1 MKPSLPSSLHNV
13 KGLII
18 LIIFCCCSLFSFSQT
33 TIDYGKSYVNLTKGT
48 NGGTIEPGDTLQIRA
63 TFVVKSGTADS
74 CAFYDTIP
82 AGTTYI
88 PGTLAVLTNEGKVY
102 KSFTDAYGGVTPDA
116 GWITG
121 NNVQINLGFGAT
133 KFATQWARGE
143 IKNTAR
149 PSFYGSTCI
158 LVASY
163 EVVVTAAYFTKIS
176 IGGGTVSYSTAPPA
190 VQFQNFGKDS
200 IMVSPNYG
208 ICPNSTGTNA
218 ILSEFGGTF
227 GSGNL
232 KDRAAS
238 SNVPANYTYS
248 VFSSAAGMPNDYY
261 YGISN
266 NTSGGTTV
274 ATGYA
279 TVNTYSYPDNS
290 VPTHRIFKVWDI
302 IGDHTGAVSPL
313 LGNPPTDDLSGKIGG
328 YMAVINSSYKTD
340 IAFLDT
346 VSNLCPN
353 TYYQYTAWF
362 YNMCRKCGCD
372 STGTGASSAGY
383 IPTGPGDSSGVHPNL
398 TFNVNG
404 YDYYTT
410 GNISHTGKW
419 IQKGFT
425 YLTGPNQTSMI
436 IYIRNNAPGGGGN
449 DWAVDDIGVST
460 CVPNISLTPNKPDTL
475 CQGADDTVRFKV
487 SAFFNN
493 YTQWQLQQSTDGGV
507 TWTSPGMDTLGQAPS
522 GTATPVYNPVTSLYE
537 YLVTRYYRLNNTNT
551 LITYRLTIASTTASL
566 SNANCNYITS
576 TPKIVYAINCL
587 VVLPTT
593 IVLKGWL
600 NNQHGIL
607 QWNSTDESGN
617 TRYVVERSDGDEL
630 HFSAIGTVEGVGQQG
645 TGATYNFTDPV
656 AVSAQSYYR
665 INITDNNNHSYSKII
680 LLSNSSIDFDIKSL
694 VNPFVNSISFDLT
707 SPVDQQASFIVNDLY
722 GRVVHR
728 ETQGVIKGINSVR
741 MYGFDGL
748 PSGTY
753 ILQIRC
759 GDKLISRK
767 IVKMMK

>member
-1 MKPSLPSSLHNV
+1 
-13 KGLII
+13 
-18 LIIFCCCSLFSFSQT
+18 
-33 TIDYGKSYVNLTKGT
+33 
-48 NGGTIEPGDTLQIRA
+48 
-63 TFVVKSGTADS
+63 VVKAGTADS

-88 PGTLAVLTNEGKVY
+88 AGTLAVLTNEGKIY
-102 KSFTDAYGGVTPDA
+102 KSFTDAYGGPTPDA
-116 GWITG
+116 GWIIG
-121 NNVQINLGFGAT
+121 NNVQINLGYGAT
-133 KFATQWARGE
+133 KWATQSSRGE
-143 IKNTAR
+143 IKNTSR

-176 IGGGTVSYSTAPPA
+176 VGGGSVSYSTAPPT
-190 VQFQNFGKDS
+190 VQFQNFPKDS
-200 IMVSPNYG
+200 IMVFPNYG
-208 ICPNSTGTNA
+208 ICSNSTGTNA

-227 GSGNL
+227 GSGTV
-232 KDRAAS
+232 KDRAPS

-248 VFSSAAGMPNDYY
+248 VFSASAGMPNDYY
-261 YGISN
+261 YGVSN
-266 NTSGGTTV
+266 NTSGGTTA

-279 TVNTYSYPDNS
+279 TINTYSYPDNS
-290 VPTHRIFKVWDI
+290 APSTHRIFKVWDI
-302 IGDHTGAVSPL
+302 IGDHTGAVNPL
-313 LGNPPTDDLSGKIGG
+313 LGNPPTDDNAGKSGG

-362 YNMCRKCGCD
+362 YNMCPKCGCD

-383 IPTGPGDSSGVHPNL
+383 IPTGAGDSSGVHPNL

-410 GNISHTGKW
+410 GNISHTGQW
-419 IQKGFT
+419 IRKGFT
-425 YLTGPNQTSMI
+425 YLTGPTQTSMI

-460 CVPNISLTPNKPDTL
+460 CVPNIALTPNKPDTL

-507 TWTSPGMDTLGQAPS
+507 TWTSPGMDTLGNAPS
-522 GTATPVYNPVTSLYE
+522 GTATPVYNPSTSQYE
-537 YLVTRYYRLNNTNT
+537 YIVTRYYRLNNTNT
-551 LITYRLTIASTTASL
+551 LITYRLTIASTTANL
-566 SNANCNYITS
+566 SNASCNYVTS
-576 TPKIVYAINCL
+576 TPKIVYAVNCM
-587 VVLPTT
+587 VVLPTS

-617 TRYVVERSDGDEL
+617 TKYVVERSDGDEQ
-630 HFSAIGTVEGVGQQG
+630 HFTSIGSVSGVAPEGA
-645 TGATYNFTDPV
+645 GATYNFTDPV
-656 AVSAQSYYR
+656 PVATQSYYR
-665 INITDNNNHSYSKII
+665 ISILNNNDQTYSKII
-680 LLSNSSIDFDIKSL
+680 LLSSSSLDFDIKSL
-694 VNPFVNSISFDLT
+694 VNPFVSTISFDLT
-707 SPVDQQASFIVNDLY
+707 SPEEQPASLVVNDIY
-722 GRVVHR
+722 GRIVHR
-728 ETQGVIKGINSVR
+728 ETQNISKGINSIR

-759 GDKLISRK
+759 GDKMVSRK
-767 IVKMMK
+767 LVKMMK